1 MCGILIFYSKNKVI
15 NSNIFKNSLELQKHR
30 GPDHSGIIKISDKM
44 IFGNVRLSITDLSSN
59 SNQPMTSDYTSNV
72 ISFNGDIYNHIEL
85 KENLEKKGIN
95 FFSKGDTEV
104 LLKYLDFYGID
115 GVNKL
120 NGKWSFALYEKKNNR
135 IIVSRDRFGKQPL
148 YYFNDGNTIIFSSEI
163 KSIFNL
169 LAKKRVLDKKFVQ
182 EYLKFGY
189 LANDSEQ
196 TIYCEIKRILPGIT
210 AIIDLNNQKIEIKF
224 EKKNTIKNHLNKN
237 SADNLEELIYDAVK
251 IRLRNDVK
259 NAVIVSGGV
268 DSTLIST
275 IAHKIDKDITFIT
288 GDSGV
293 GKDLYFSRKLAKD
306 LNIKLDEI
314 KLNYQHD
321 IIKRIE
327 NMTRVFEVPL
337 NLYGQVVAMN
347 ILYEKVSNLG
357 IRVLLDGSGGDEIY
371 SGYFHRYSQHFINSL
386 IKNRDFNQLFQ
397 FIFYGI
403 KHKQVTLKEI
413 LKYLTQNF
421 GNLIFEID
429 FKNKFFNYL
438 KLNHDLHPS
447 KKDKIFYSIEDY
459 QLWDNEFGSMPSQ
472 LQLSDTNSM
481 MYSMTTRNPLLDY
494 RQIYN
499 IKNKSN
505 LKFHKGY
512 NKYLLRNSIPTN
524 VSSEIRWRRDKQ
536 PFKWF
541 GDEILF
547 NQHHEFMKEKLL
559 ESKILEN
566 FYTNNEIENIYKKK
580 SLKKYKEL
588 FLRCFSLSML
598 EKVYKCQIN

>member
-1 MCGILIFYSKNKVI
+1 
-15 NSNIFKNSLELQKHR
+15 
-30 GPDHSGIIKISDKM
+30 M

-237 SADNLEELIYDAVK
+237 SADNLDELIYDAVK

>member
-237 SADNLEELIYDAVK
+237 SADNLDELIYDAVK

-314 KLNYQHD
+314 KFNYQHD

-403 KHKQVTLKEI
+403 KYKQVTLKEI

>member
-237 SADNLEELIYDAVK
+237 SADNLDELIYDAVK

>member
-1 MCGILIFYSKNKVI
+1 MCGILICYSKNKII
-15 NSNIFKNSLELQKHR
+15 NSNIFKDSLELQKHR

-59 SNQPMTSDYTSNV
+59 SNQPMISNYTSNV

-85 KENLEKKGIN
+85 KENLKKKGIN
-95 FFSKGDTEV
+95 FFSNGDTEV

-115 GVNKL
+115 GINKL
-120 NGKWSFALYEKKNNR
+120 NGKWSFGLYEKKNNR

-148 YYFNDGNTIIFSSEI
+148 YYFNDGDTVIFSSEI
-163 KSIFNL
+163 KSIFHL
-169 LAKKRVLDKKFVQ
+169 LDKKRILDKNFVQ

-189 LANDSEQ
+189 LANDSKQ
-196 TIYCEIKRILPGIT
+196 TMYCEIKRILPGIT
-210 AIIDLNNQKIEIKF
+210 AIIDLNNQKIEIEF
-224 EKKNTIKNHLNKN
+224 EKKNTIKNHLDKT
-237 SADNLEELIYDAVK
+237 SSDNLDELIYDAVK

-259 NAVIVSGGV
+259 NAVVVSGGI
-268 DSTLIST
+268 DSTLISS
-275 IAHKIDKDITFIT
+275 ISHKIDKDITFVT

-306 LNIKLDEI
+306 LNIKLEEI
-314 KLNYQHD
+314 NFNYQHD

-371 SGYFHRYSQHFINSL
+371 SGYFHRYTQHFINSL

-397 FIFYGI
+397 FIFYGL

-413 LKYLTQNF
+413 LKYLTQKY

-499 IKNKSN
+499 IKNKPN
-505 LKFHKGY
+505 LKFYKGY
-512 NKYLLRNSIPTN
+512 NKYLLRNSIPGN
-524 VSSEIRWRRDKQ
+524 VSKEIRWRRDKQ

-547 NQHHEFMKEKLL
+547 NQYHEFMKEKLL

-566 FYTNNEIENIYKKK
+566 FYTNNEIENIYRKK

-598 EKVYKCQIN
+598 ENVYKCEIN